1 MKKYF
6 LLITLFLSACGI
18 NDKAIVLE
26 NNGIVDVKKSF
37 YVAKPKTSLLKQN
50 EENPAKILFDNN
62 IINHTPSTLSDNSIT
77 FTKGLEEA
85 RLANKKYL
93 VTLDV
98 QEWKDAS
105 MISCG
110 KLAYDSADVIINVY
124 DVKSGKLL
132 NKQQVKS
139 YGCPA
144 KLTSGLVSVD
154 ISNGTPAQRF
164 KDTINQWYTNLANN
178 SQVE

>member
-62 IINHTPSTLSDNSIT
+62 III
-77 FTKGLEEA
+77 F
-85 RLANKKYL
+85 
-93 VTLDV
+93 
-98 QEWKDAS
+98 
-105 MISCG
+105 
-110 KLAYDSADVIINVY
+110 
-124 DVKSGKLL
+124 
-132 NKQQVKS
+132 
-139 YGCPA
+139 
-144 KLTSGLVSVD
+144 VSH
-154 ISNGTPAQRF
+154 
-164 KDTINQWYTNLANN
+164 L
-178 SQVE
+178 